1 MYIMM
6 EHIMKENGK
15 MIKVREKA
23 KKHIMMEVIMKVNL
37 KME

>member
-1 MYIMM
+1 MENMYIMM

-23 KKHIMMEVIMKVNL
+23 KKHMK
-37 KME
+37 EEDII